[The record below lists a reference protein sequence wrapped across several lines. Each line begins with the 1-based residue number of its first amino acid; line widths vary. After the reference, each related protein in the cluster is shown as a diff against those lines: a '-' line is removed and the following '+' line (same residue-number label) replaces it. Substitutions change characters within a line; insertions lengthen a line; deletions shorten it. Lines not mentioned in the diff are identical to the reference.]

1 MLVVKDSDIIA
12 VVLAV
17 ASIITLGF
25 WRLLI

>member
-12 VVLAV
+12 VIAAV
-17 ASIITLGF
+17 VSIVTLGF

>member
-1 MLVVKDSDIIA
+1 MLVVKDSDII
-12 VVLAV
+12 VVAMAV